1 MKEMHTINLQISDE
15 SYVLLRTISSLNNI
29 DIPSQLDNLITVY
42 LDTYKQILSD
52 PAGKALLGV
61 K

>member
-1 MKEMHTINLQISDE
+1 MKNINLQISDE
-15 SYVLLRTISSLNNI
+15 SYSLLSTISNLNNI

-52 PAGKALLGV
+52 PAGKMMLRV
-61 K
+61 DRK